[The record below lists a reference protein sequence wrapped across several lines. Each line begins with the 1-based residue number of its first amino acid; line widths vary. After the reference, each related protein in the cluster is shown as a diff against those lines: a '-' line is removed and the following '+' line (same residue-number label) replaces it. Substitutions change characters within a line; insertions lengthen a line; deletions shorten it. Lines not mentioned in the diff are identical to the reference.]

1 MRTPQKVNAI
11 RNSSKQLLIR
21 EEDRGRPLL
30 QVEGRLDRTIKCA
43 GQHAGT
49 SDHPR

>member
-21 EEDRGRPLL
+21 EGDTRPTLL
-30 QVEGRLDRTIKCA
+30 QVEEQPDRMTTRGC
-43 GQHAGT
+43 Q
-49 SDHPR
+49 